1 MDRFFVYDTAT
12 ARARALEAPA
22 QALDEGGVN
31 AGPRQPLPEGSR
43 VAADVA
49 PLQRYAPVTGV
60 TLLRAEGGCPNA
72 TTPDQ

>member
-31 AGPRQPLPEGSR
+31 AGPRQPPPEGSR

-49 PLQRYAPVTGV
+49 PLQRYAPVTGI
-60 TLLRAEGGCPNA
+60 TLSPRQGGVPQRHDA
-72 TTPDQ
+72 